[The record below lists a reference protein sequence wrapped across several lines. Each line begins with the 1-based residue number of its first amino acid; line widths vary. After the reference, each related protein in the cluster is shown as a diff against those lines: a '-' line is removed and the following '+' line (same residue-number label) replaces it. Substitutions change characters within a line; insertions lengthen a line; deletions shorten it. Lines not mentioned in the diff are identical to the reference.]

1 MTTDQASLPANPL
14 HHAHVR
20 GWYRAQL
27 LPWLVLAVC
36 LAITYLSWQSA
47 QHNAAQALQARFDYR
62 VRDIAADVNKR
73 MATYEQVMRGVD
85 GLFAHSSTIE
95 RGEFREYITRLR
107 LKENYPGIQSV
118 RFVPIVPKAEKD
130 SHIVAVRKEG
140 FPAYTIWPEGQ
151 RDIYA
156 PVAYAEPLDVRNQ
169 QVFGYDMLS
178 DLESPRPGDSGIG
191 LRRAAMEQARDS
203 GNIAISGKIRLVFE
217 TDQDRQAGFVMFLP
231 VYKHNAPHSTVDER
245 RANLIGW
252 ICSVFRV
259 GDLMQGLLGEGAGD
273 VDIELYDGK
282 EVSDKTAMYDSDRVT
297 HHQHTRFRNSQH
309 ITIADHTWTIEV
321 HSLPNF
327 EAKIDRSKPNSIAA
341 IGTGASLF
349 FTLFVWMLVRGRT
362 RALQASQAIKQE
374 LVERQQAEQALRAS
388 EKRFRSIFD
397 YSKVGMNLID
407 LDYKYLKVNRA
418 FCEMT
423 GYSEQELLTHDFKG
437 ITHPDDIE
445 LNSIWSKKLLAGEVD
460 FFNIQKKYIRKD
472 GGTLHGDLTVSAMR
486 DENGK
491 FIYGIAIIQDITER
505 VQFQQKLLLLFRAL
519 ENSPATVVITD
530 RNGAIEYVNKKFTSI
545 TGYSL
550 EEAIGQNPS
559 ILKSGKQSR
568 DFYAQLW
575 ETILAGNEWQGEMYN
590 KKKNGELFIEQV
602 SISPV
607 RDDHGLIANFVAVKE
622 DITDKKKTEEVIWR
636 QANFDTLTGLPNRRM
651 FRERLEQEIK
661 KSNRSGLPIALMFID
676 LDHFKEVN
684 DTLGHD
690 IGDIL
695 LVEASNR
702 ISDCIRATDIV
713 ARLGGDEFTVLLAE
727 LEDVSSVE
735 RVAQNIIQK
744 LATPFQL
751 RDEVA
756 HVSASIGITLYP
768 NDGDDIAAMFK
779 NADQAMYVAKS
790 QGRNRHSYFTHDL
803 QEAAQTRLR
812 LINDLRGALPANQF
826 MVYFQPIV
834 DLATGGINKAEA
846 LIRWQHPQRGLV
858 NPAQF
863 IPLAEETG
871 LILEIGD
878 WVFQES
884 ARWTKR
890 WRMLHNDAFQ
900 VSVNKSPIQF
910 YKDGEEHTAWL
921 SYLRELDLPGQGLV
935 VEITEGLLLDSNV
948 SITGALATLRNAGI
962 QVSMDDFGTG
972 YSSLSYLKKFH
983 IDYLKIDRSFVRDM
997 AADDNDKALCEAI
1010 IVMAHKLNIKVIA
1023 EGVETA
1029 EQRDLLTAAGC
1040 DYAQGYF
1047 YSRPIPAEEF
1057 EALLKNGL
1065 SATSVQQN
1073 HSDGHITI

>member
-1 MTTDQASLPANPL
+1 MTTDQTLLPANL
-14 HHAHVR
+14 LRRKHVG
-20 GWYRAQL
+20 GWSRSQL
-27 LPWLVLAVC
+27 LPWLVLVAC
-36 LAITYLSWQSA
+36 LSITYLSWKSA
-47 QHNAAQALQARFDYR
+47 QQNALQALQTQFDFR
-62 VRDIAADVNKR
+62 VRDVAADFVKR
-73 MATYEQVMRGVD
+73 MATYKQVMRGVD
-85 GLFAHSSTIE
+85 GLFAHSSVVS
-95 RGEFREYITRLR
+95 RNEFRDYVARLQ
-107 LKENYPGIQSV
+107 LKEYYPGIQGI
-118 RFVPIVPKAEKD
+118 RFVPLVPQTEKD
-130 SHIVAVRKEG
+130 RHIAAVRKEG
-140 FPAYTIWPEGQ
+140 LPAYTIWPDGQ

-156 PVAYAEPLDVRNQ
+156 PVAYVEPYDERNV

-178 DLESPRPGDSGIG
+178 DLEYPRPGEQPGMRH
-191 LRRAAMEQARDS
+191 LAMEQARDS
-203 GNIAISGKIRLVFE
+203 GNATISGKITLLFE
-217 TDQDRQAGFVMFLP
+217 TDKDRQAGFVMFLP
-231 VYKHNAPHSTVDER
+231 IYKHDAPHGTVDER
-245 RANLIGW
+245 RANIVGW
-252 ICSVFRV
+252 LCSVFRV
-259 GDLMQGLLGEGAGD
+259 GDLMQGILGEGAKD

-282 EVSDKTAMYDSDRVT
+282 EVSDKTAIYDSDRVT
-297 HHQHTRFRNSQH
+297 LHLYPAFRKTQP
-309 ITIADHTWTIEV
+309 IMDADHTWTLSV
-321 HSLPNF
+321 HSLPSF
-327 EAKIDRSKPNSIAA
+327 EARIDSSKPVNIAI
-341 IGTGASLF
+341 IGIGASLF
-349 FTLFVWMLVRGRT
+349 FSLFVGMLVRGRT
-362 RALQASQAIKQE
+362 RAQQASLTIKQE
-374 LVERQQAEQALRAS
+374 LADRQQAEQALRSS
-388 EKRFRSIFD
+388 EARFRSIFD
-397 YSKVGMNLID
+397 YSKVGMTL
-407 LDYKYLKVNRA
+407 LGPDYKYLKVNRA

-423 GYSEQELLTHDFKG
+423 GYSEQELLAHDFRE

-445 LNSIWSKKLLAGEVD
+445 TNLAWSKKLRAGEVD
-460 FFNIQKKYIRKD
+460 FFNMEKKFICKD
-472 GGTLHGDLTVSAMR
+472 SSILHGDLTVSSMR

-491 FIYGIAIIQDITER
+491 FIYGIAIVQDISER
-505 VQFQQKLLLLFRAL
+505 VEAQKKLLLLFRAI

-530 RNGAIEYVNKKFTSI
+530 RNGTIEYVNKKFTFI
-545 TGYSL
+545 TGYSF
-550 EEAIGQNPS
+550 EEAIGQNPR

-575 ETILAGNEWQGEMYN
+575 KTILAGNEWQGEMYN
-590 KKKNGELFIEQV
+590 KRKDGELFIEQV

-607 RDDHGLIANFVAVKE
+607 RDDHGIIANFVAVKE
-622 DITDKKKTEEVIWR
+622 DVTDKRKTEEVIWR

-661 KSNRSGLPIALMFID
+661 KSNRSGLPVALMFID

-727 LEDVSSVE
+727 LDDVGSVE
-735 RVAQNIIQK
+735 RVALNIIQK

-768 NDGDDIAAMFK
+768 NDGNDIAAMFK

-812 LINDLRGALPANQF
+812 LINDLRGALPADQF
-826 MVYFQPIV
+826 VVYFQPIV
-834 DLATGGINKAEA
+834 DLSTGGINKAEA
-846 LIRWQHPQRGLV
+846 LIRWQHPERGLV
-858 NPAQF
+858 SPIQF

-890 WRMLHNDAFQ
+890 WRTLHNSAFQ

-910 YKDGEEHTAWL
+910 YKDGEDHTAWL
-921 SYLRELDLPGQGLV
+921 SYLREIDLPGEGIV

-948 SITGALATLRNAGI
+948 SITGALATLRKTGI

-997 AADDNDKALCEAI
+997 VTDDNDEALCEAI

-1023 EGVETA
+1023 EGVESA

-1047 YSRPIPAEEF
+1047 YSKPIPAEEF
-1057 EALLKNGL
+1057 ETLLKSNSTAIG
-1065 SATSVQQN
+1065 VRQN
-1073 HSDGHITI
+1073 HSTGHATI